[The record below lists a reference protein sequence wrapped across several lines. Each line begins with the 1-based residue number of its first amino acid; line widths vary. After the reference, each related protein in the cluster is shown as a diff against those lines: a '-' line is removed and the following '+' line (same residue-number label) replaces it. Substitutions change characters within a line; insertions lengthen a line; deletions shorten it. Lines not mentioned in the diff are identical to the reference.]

1 MKKENFFSANVRLIT
16 FVITVAVF
24 LGLFLLLEIPNIK
37 DYWRQYTD
45 MRDTMTIQRLVVLSE
60 QDAISERQ
68 IKEYRSKTNDD
79 EYETWYYFDIEPHYQ
94 VIAVVDKNTDLVIYC
109 NLLNEKTGERIDVLK
124 DDLRAYIEAQNNQS

>member
-109 NLLNEKTGERIDVLK
+109 NVLNEKTGERIDVLK